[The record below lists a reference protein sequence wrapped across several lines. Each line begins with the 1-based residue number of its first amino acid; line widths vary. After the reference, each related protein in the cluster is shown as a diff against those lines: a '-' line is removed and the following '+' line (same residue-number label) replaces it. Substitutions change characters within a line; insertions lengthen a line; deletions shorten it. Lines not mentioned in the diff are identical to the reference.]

1 MAHTELLIID
11 AQNDFCDLPDTWCP
25 ADPASGLPLRP
36 ALPVPGA
43 HADLLRLA
51 GFIRST
57 AARLDGI
64 TATLDAHHRYD
75 IAHPPYWRQGDGS
88 AVAPFT
94 AITAAQVRAGQYTP
108 AVAAELPRSLAY
120 LDALEAS
127 GRYTLMV
134 WPVHCQLGSWGQGLH
149 PAVLAACNAWEDAR
163 HTPVR
168 VVDKGSHPW
177 TEHYSALQ
185 AEVPDPAEP
194 ATQLNQAL
202 LARLD
207 AASTLVVAGQASS
220 HCVKAT
226 VEHLVQHLPGRRPE
240 RLLLLTDCMSPV
252 AGFEAQAADFLA
264 AMQGLGVRC
273 MPQAQA
279 AAALTQGQDSL

>member
-1 MAHTELLIID
+1 MAHRTELLIID
-11 AQNDFCDLPDTWCP
+11 AQNDFCDLPDHWC
-25 ADPASGLPLRP
+25 ASDPATGQRLQP

-51 GFIRST
+51 GFID
-57 AARLDGI
+57 AAGTRIDGI
-64 TATLDAHHRYD
+64 TITLDSHHRHD
-75 IAHPPYWRQGDGS
+75 IAHPPYWRRADGG

-94 AITAAQVRAGQYTP
+94 TITADQVRAGAFTP

-120 LDALEAS
+120 LDALEAT

-134 WPVHCQLGSWGQGLH
+134 WPVHCQLGSWGHGLH
-149 PAVLAACNAWEDAR
+149 PAVLAACNAWEEAR

-168 VVDKGSHPW
+168 VVDKGSYPW
-177 TEHYSALQ
+177 SEHYSALQ

-202 LARLD
+202 LQRLD
-207 AASTLVVAGQASS
+207 AADTLLVAGQASS

-226 VEHLVQHLPGRRPE
+226 VEHLVQHLPGGRPQ

-252 AGFEAQAADFLA
+252 AGFEPQAQGFLA
-264 AMQGLGVRC
+264 AMQALGVRC
-273 MPQAQA
+273 LPHDQA
-279 AAALTQGQDSL
+279 AHLV